1 MATTARV
8 PIASRRAAVRRER
21 EREIVAATRALF
33 DERGMQDAP
42 IDEIARA
49 VGINKALIYRCFAS
63 KEELF
68 VLTLTSY
75 LAELAKR
82 LDSASV
88 DHPRSRAHTGG
99 GANGVPNQNQHHP
112 PRHDTTRH
120 DPNQHHP
127 TQHDAA
133 QHDPTPHDPT
143 PHDPTPHDPTP
154 HDPTQRHPTQ
164 RHPTPQ
170 PATTSSPSPPRALA
184 TSTPETPEA
193 TRRLEAG
200 WRCYTDFCI
209 EYPAFV
215 DCGVSLMRRP
225 AEELHESIS
234 DAVWIRLGAAMANC
248 LSRLSEILAAGA
260 REGAFAIADA
270 DFMANHLYTQTL
282 GSMLLAR
289 IGVGVQTGAGGV
301 PEPFAID
308 ARRVQEACIADVLAA
323 VGAQRTASD

>member
-1 MATTARV
+1 MAAARA
-8 PIASRRAAVRRER
+8 PLATRRASVRRER

-42 IDEIARA
+42 IEEIARA

-75 LAELAKR
+75 LAELAQR
-82 LDSASV
+82 LDGASGEQGQT
-88 DHPRSRAHTGG
+88 DQPQGTQARAHAHA
-99 GANGVPNQNQHHP
+99 GAKRAQNQDHNTP
-112 PRHDTTRH
+112 PTS
-120 DPNQHHP
+120 
-127 TQHDAA
+127 TQ
-133 QHDPTPHDPT
+133 P
-143 PHDPTPHDPTP
+143 
-154 HDPTQRHPTQ
+154 
-164 RHPTPQ
+164 PQ
-170 PATTSSPSPPRALA
+170 PPELA
-184 TSTPETPEA
+184 A
-193 TRRLEAG
+193 TRRLQAG

-225 AEELHESIS
+225 ADELRETIS
-234 DAVWIRLGAAMANC
+234 DAVWIRLGAAMASC
-248 LSRLSEILAAGA
+248 LGRLSEILAAGA
-260 REGAFAIADA
+260 REGAFAVKDA

-289 IGVGVQTGAGGV
+289 IGVGVRTGVGGM

-308 ARRVQEACIADVLAA
+308 ARRVQEACLADVLAA
-323 VGAQRTASD
+323 VGARS